1 MARVDVILFEDIFE
15 VNAKDPDGKKF
26 DKVSRFQCRSD
37 LYEMDLLLD
46 INIDV
51 YPLEAHDKF
60 SLALSRTLNMD
71 GSASSVKYDAKFPG
85 LSNNAS
91 LMDNYEYVMFGKV
104 FKYKDS
110 NQGGVMRVEVF
121 VSFGGLL
128 MQLSGDPKKLEALEV
143 DDNIYL
149 LMRKV

>member
-1 MARVDVILFEDIFE
+1 MQ
-15 VNAKDPDGKKF
+15 N
-26 DKVSRFQCRSD
+26 
-37 LYEMDLLLD
+37 Y
-46 INIDV
+46 
-51 YPLEAHDKF
+51 
-60 SLALSRTLNMD
+60 
-71 GSASSVKYDAKFPG
+71 PG
-85 LSNNAS
+85 LSNRPS